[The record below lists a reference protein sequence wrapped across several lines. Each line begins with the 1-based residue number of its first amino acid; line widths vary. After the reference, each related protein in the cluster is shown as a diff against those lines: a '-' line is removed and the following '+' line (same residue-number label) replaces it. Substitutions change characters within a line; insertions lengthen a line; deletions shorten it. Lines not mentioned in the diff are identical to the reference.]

1 MREPPQICHTC
12 REPVD
17 PSDPEV
23 LLAAQQVDAIAMRAE
38 SRQYAD
44 GAERYFHRRHM
55 PGGRSFREIAPA
67 SD

>member
-1 MREPPQICHTC
+1 MKPAQICHTC

-17 PSDPEV
+17 PNDPDV
-23 LLAAQQVDAIAMRAE
+23 LLAAQQVDVMGAV

-44 GAERYFHRRHM
+44 GVERYFHRRHM
-55 PGGRSFREIAPA
+55 PGGRSFREVAPA

>member
-17 PSDPEV
+17 PGDPDV
-23 LLAAQQVDAIAMRAE
+23 LLAAQQIDVIAMGAE

-44 GAERYFHRRHM
+44 GVERYFHRRHM